1 MLHPL
6 KITSTLADETR
17 FQIYEYMLQQK
28 KHLLYKILQINLIYI
43 QMWQDCI

>member
-6 KITSTLADETR
+6 KIASTLADETR

-28 KHLLYKILQINLIYI
+28 DFLPFKILQINSTSTRT
-43 QMWQDCI
+43 WQDCI